1 MTLKTKGGRVCQEQ
15 VPLGCV
21 EERHSGSGNN
31 GELDDENSW
40 KRVESEKRVKLLP
53 LHYNL
58 YP

>member
-21 EERHSGSGNN
+21 EGRHSGSGNN
-31 GELDDENSW
+31 GEPDDKDSW
-40 KRVESEKRVKLLP
+40 KEWRVKKRVNVP
-53 LHYNL
+53 PL